1 MQVLRQTRCRRR
13 AGRHGR
19 THAGRQGVEGSDGA
33 LRQANQPP
41 QEIPGTKEVNSP
53 FRLSNLTDNENKPFV
68 GLVHVQ
74 DILVLAL
81 GRAGEGAGPG
91 LTTGDRSVGVGLG
104 RTARAPGAGPGRLPR
119 RIRAGPNRTASHA
132 LGLGLR

>member
-1 MQVLRQTRCRRR
+1 MQVLRQARRR
-13 AGRHGR
+13 RRFGRHGR
-19 THAGRQGVEGSDGA
+19 AHAGRQGAEGPDGEV
-33 LRQANQPP
+33 RQADEPP
-41 QEIPGTKEVNSP
+41 QEVPGTKEVNSL

-81 GRAGEGAGPG
+81 GHAGGGAGPG
-91 LTTGDRSVGVGLG
+91 PITGGRSVGVVLG
-104 RTARAPGAGPGRLPR
+104 RTARAPGAGPGRPQKR
-119 RIRAGPNRTASHA
+119 TKGGPNRTASHA